1 MLFYCLVFIRFFVSS
16 RRRHTRCALV
26 TGVQTCALPI
36 FVRPNTQAQADL
48 GCFVEPGRFQECRS
62 FTRFGPERSLGKRR
76 TMVGKEG
83 FFTNERYQPLES
95 KLAKDGCRRS
105 ARVARPQ
112 NHDMF
117 IRSAHGCSPLK
128 RSIGREPCREH
139 MCQYVWIPVRAGAFK
154 K

>member
-62 FTRFGPERSLGKRR
+62 FTRFGPEGSLGKRR

-105 ARVARPQ
+105 ARVARPRITTCSSARPI
-112 NHDMF
+112 DAL
-117 IRSAHGCSPLK
+117 RSEEHTSELQSLM
-128 RSIGREPCREH
+128 RSS
-139 MCQYVWIPVRAGAFK
+139 YA
-154 K
+154 